1 MNKAIKE
8 LTLLIKE
15 EMQKED
21 ITLREEDLGIIICI
35 LLRVISNV
43 DVYDMLLN
51 LDTEDTEESEV

>member
-1 MNKAIKE
+1 MNRAIKE

-35 LLRVISNV
+35 LLRVISDV
-43 DVYDMLLN
+43 EVYDMILC
-51 LDTEDTEESEV
+51 LDTEDTESEV

>member
-15 EMQKED
+15 E